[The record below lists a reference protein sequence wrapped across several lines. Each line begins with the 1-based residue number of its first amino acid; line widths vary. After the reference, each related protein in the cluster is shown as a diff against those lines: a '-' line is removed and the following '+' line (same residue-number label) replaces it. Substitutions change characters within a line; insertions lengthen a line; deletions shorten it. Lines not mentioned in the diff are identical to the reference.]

1 MPLRAPTEWNR
12 ATLQK
17 AKASVIVRADLEAP
31 IGSVRKVKLVLRKGI
46 ASFRILE
53 EGYDANLEIAA
64 SKSFMWAE
72 VEAGTQIP
80 SFSLLPN
87 QVLWGMA
94 TNTLALA
101 SGIAMCSVIIE
112 HHDEVR

>member
-1 MPLRAPTEWNR
+1 MALRAPTEWNR

-17 AKASVIVRADLEAP
+17 AQASIIVDADMGGPE
-31 IGSVRKVKLVLRKGI
+31 GSVRKVRLVLRNGV

-53 EGYDANLEIAA
+53 QGYDANREIAA
-64 SKSFMWAE
+64 SKTFMWAE

-80 SFSLLPN
+80 HFELMPN

-94 TNTLALA
+94 TNTLARA
-101 SGIAMCSVIIE
+101 PGIAHCSVIVE
-112 HHDEVR
+112 FHDGVR